1 MKRTLIHSRK
11 VMWVMRDFIN
21 EISDLTVLDI
31 PTYPISW
38 EEWKNLPRKKR
49 MCKLTKGEEFS
60 CCPGDDSCI
69 SIRYNLEQRSV
80 SFRKN
85 FESFCP
91 SARGFANVTIYLL
104 HELGHCYTEDDVE
117 EVEPE
122 YDREEALMMGQF
134 LCSTKEEWNDWYYNF
149 MVDEKLATEW
159 AINWLSDPEHR
170 KIAKA
175 FEKKFFACFA

>member
-1 MKRTLIHSRK
+1 MKRVLIHPRK

-31 PTYPISW
+31 PTHPISW

-69 SIRYNLEQRSV
+69 NIRYNLEQRSV

-85 FESFCP
+85 FESLCP

-134 LCSTKEEWNDWYYNF
+134 LCNTKEEWNDWYYNF